1 MSTNESVVREFIAAW
16 SKLDADALVEYF
28 TEDGVYHNMPAKPV
42 QGRENLRRFI
52 SAFLASW
59 ERTDWEIINLISEG
73 DLVMAERMDRTV
85 ASGKPIDLPCF
96 GIFEMQ
102 NGKIAEWRDYFDMAT
117 FTKALQ

>member
-1 MSTNESVVREFIAAW
+1 MSNNESIVREFIAAW
-16 SKLDADALVEYF
+16 STLDTDALVEYF
-28 TEDGVYHNMPAKPV
+28 TEDGIYHNMPAKPV

-59 ERTDWEIINLISEG
+59 ERTDWEIINLISDG

-102 NGKIAEWRDYFDMAT
+102 NGKIAAWRDYFDMAT

>member
-1 MSTNESVVREFIAAW
+1 
-16 SKLDADALVEYF
+16 
-28 TEDGVYHNMPAKPV
+28 MPAKPV

-59 ERTDWEIINLISEG
+59 ERTDWEIINLISDG

-117 FTKALQ
+117 FTKAIQPSCTITCTAITLGRTTTITYTASI